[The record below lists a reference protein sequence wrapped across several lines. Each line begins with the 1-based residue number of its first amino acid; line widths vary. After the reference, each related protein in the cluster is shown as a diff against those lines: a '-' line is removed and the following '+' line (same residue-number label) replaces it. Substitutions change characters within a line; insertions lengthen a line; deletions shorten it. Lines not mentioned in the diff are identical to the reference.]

1 MTDLSIESSDLHS
14 DEVEAADFGDGAFGV
29 GAGGGNAS
37 DDKRGHGGEEGDV
50 SLMHLRTTM

>member
-37 DDKRGHGGEEGDV
+37 NDKRGHGGEGDV